1 MTAPR
6 NLRAASQPLKQ
17 TVDAARLVAHS
28 ILGLYPVPDL
38 SGCLESPARHLL
50 DQLPLLIWAQ
60 KPRLAPACH
69 LVPQHSLHTSLS
81 IPAHPRLYRPV
92 VHSHSCR
99 RLTELPSRP
108 DQPQSMESCTK
119 DNVMLCLVGCL
130 QCRRCILQT
139 PFDSKRST
147 HHRDAPQHSML
158 VTAWMNYKYTAS
170 YFQVSLS
177 SNGITPPFTVG
188 GISPVNRLSL
198 KSNPNRLMSLP
209 SERGISP
216 ASWFPFRSSLDSC
229 VSLPRDEG
237 ISPVNW
243 LSLRFKFDR
252 SAKSP
257 KE

>member
-119 DNVMLCLVGCL
+119 DNVMFCLVGCL
-130 QCRRCILQT
+130 QCLRCILQT
-139 PFDSKRST
+139 PIDSKRST

-170 YFQVSLS
+170 YFQVFFS
-177 SNGITPPFTVG
+177 SNGIIMDRRG
-188 GISPVNRLSL
+188 GGERPGVALQNCTTRRL
-198 KSNPNRLMSLP
+198 P
-209 SERGISP
+209 
-216 ASWFPFRSSLDSC
+216 
-229 VSLPRDEG
+229 
-237 ISPVNW
+237 
-243 LSLRFKFDR
+243 
-252 SAKSP
+252 
-257 KE
+257 